1 MFPLLVWVHVRLA
14 KSGEADGRARFGA
27 DWENVEEEVQTFL
40 TRLPE
45 TATPRQ
51 YSDRVLRNDLHEA
64 ASAWLGMTHIFVLN
78 YPQHRNSAIQA

>member
-27 DWENVEEEVQTFL
+27 DWENVEEDVQTFL

-45 TATPRQ
+45 TATP
-51 YSDRVLRNDLHEA
+51 
-64 ASAWLGMTHIFVLN
+64 
-78 YPQHRNSAIQA
+78 